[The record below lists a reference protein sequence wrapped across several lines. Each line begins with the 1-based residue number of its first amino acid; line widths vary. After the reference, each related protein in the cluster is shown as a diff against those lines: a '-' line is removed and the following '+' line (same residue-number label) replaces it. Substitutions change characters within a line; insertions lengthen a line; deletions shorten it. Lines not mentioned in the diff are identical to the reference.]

1 MNDLTLR
8 LAGLERAL
16 ALPDP
21 RPSLSAY
28 HNMPYAIF
36 RYDPE
41 REFELRREVTLL
53 ATRLRN
59 AGKRVNVISLAECL
73 HEALQSAEALD
84 DWYLRERELGIE
96 TVVHT
101 AHEVLAHVTPL
112 VELVA
117 ARLPTDPNPLHDVVL
132 ITRTGALFPMYRT
145 FALLEQLVG
154 RVHVPAVLFYSGTR
168 DGAAG
173 LRFMGVLA
181 AEHNYRPKIF

>member
-1 MNDLTLR
+1 MNDLHLR
-8 LAGLERAL
+8 LANLERVL

-73 HEALQSAEALD
+73 HDALASTEPLD
-84 DWYLRERELGIE
+84 DWYLHERDLGID
-96 TVVHT
+96 TVVNT
-101 AHEVLAHVTPL
+101 AHAVLAEVNPL
-112 VELVA
+112 VDLVG
-117 ARLPTDPNPLHDVVL
+117 ARLPADPNPVHDVVL
-132 ITRTGALFPMYRT
+132 IARTGALFPMYRT

-154 RVHVPAVLFYSGTR
+154 RVHVPAVLFYPGTL
-168 DGAAG
+168 DGPAG
-173 LRFMGVLA
+173 LRFMGVLD